1 MSSTRIRLG
10 KQIEK
15 APAINMIPLSDV
27 IGELQ
32 YTTLLAA
39 VRSAE
44 TLTHLNSVEI
54 TNGNLIIKY
63 TAEDNVQQVVSTPLV
78 INATDINVSNAVLE
92 NPGAGIYRL
101 VITESD
107 ASQHIVDLSSLVA
120 MVSQNSAEITLTGNG
135 TPASPLTAAL
145 TQAYKDSLPKTIN
158 ALDDVITTQVTIDA
172 ATEATG
178 LIALCW
184 DTTEQQWKPKNAKT
198 IKDFVEYTQVFRGLA
213 ESNYIMLDHP
223 TNLMVPQSLKVF
235 RNGLRQDLGEDYT
248 LGGQGSETSI
258 NFPIAFSSNTPETVI
273 VDYRLL

>member
-1 MSSTRIRLG
+1 MATTRIRLG

-63 TAEDNVQQVVSTPLV
+63 TAEDNQQQVVSTPLA
-78 INATDINVSNAVLE
+78 INASDINVSNAILE
-92 NPGAGIYRL
+92 NPGAGVYRL
-101 VITESD
+101 VITETD

-120 MVSQNSAEITLTGNG
+120 MISSNTAEITFTGNG

-184 DTTEQQWKPKNAKT
+184 DTTESQWKPKNAKT
-198 IKDFVEYTQVFRGLA
+198 IKDFVEHTQVFRGLS
-213 ESNYIMLDHP
+213 ESNYVQLAQPLYLI
-223 TNLMVPQSLKVF
+223 VPQSLKVF

-248 LGGQGSETSI
+248 VDFQGEGSNI
-258 NFPIAFSSNTPETVI
+258 QFPIAFSSNTPETVI